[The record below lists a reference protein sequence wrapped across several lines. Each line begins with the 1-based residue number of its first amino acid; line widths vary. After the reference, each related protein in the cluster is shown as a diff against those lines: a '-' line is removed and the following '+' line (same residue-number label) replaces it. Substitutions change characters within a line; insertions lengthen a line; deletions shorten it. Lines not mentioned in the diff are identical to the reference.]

1 MMKFDCL
8 VTNPPYRDSSH
19 TESKNTLWRKWFS
32 FDSII
37 NDGGVFAEIIPSS
50 WMGSPPLIKN
60 NFLDEN
66 GNVSKNITFI
76 NRDECEKYF
85 KGIGSNFSYFVY
97 SKEPYDGKTD
107 FITKNIDNSIDSFSA
122 NLNKCLFGVFPRDLS
137 KIGIRILHKTLN
149 GNQLI
154 GIENTTIC
162 HANNKN
168 KWKEIPIDSFRFPI
182 EKTPNSTIYYNKPH
196 PHQDLKKVLIPTTTY
211 FRSMYITTH
220 GTSQSF
226 CYYLIKDTEDSD
238 IVMHNLN
245 NKLFDYLNECFRYSN
260 WNSVKLLKKLP
271 QIPFDLK
278 LTDVEIYKYFNLT
291 DTEINHIENIV
302 TWR

>member
-19 TESKNTLWRKWFS
+19 TESKNTLWRKWFE
-32 FDSII
+32 FDSLL

-50 WMGSPPLIKN
+50 WMGSPPLVKD

-66 GNVSKNITFI
+66 SNLKRNLTFI
-76 NRDECEKYF
+76 NRDECEKHF

-97 SKEPYDGKTD
+97 SKEPYNGKTD
-107 FITKNIDNSIDSFSA
+107 FVTKNIDNSIDSFTA
-122 NLNKCLFGVFPRDLS
+122 DLNECLFEVFPRDLS
-137 KIGIRILHKTLN
+137 VLGISILHKTLY
-149 GNQLI
+149 NQELL
-154 GIENTTIC
+154 GVENTTIC
-162 HANNKN
+162 HANNKT
-168 KWKEIPIDSFRFPI
+168 KWKEVPIDSFQFPI
-182 EKTPNSTIYYNKPH
+182 EKTPNSIIYYNKAH
-196 PHQDLKKVLIPTTTY
+196 PHQNLNKVVIPTTTY
-211 FRSMYITTH
+211 YRSMYLTTN

-226 CYYLIKDTEDSD
+226 CYYVLKDGEAEN
-238 IVMHNLN
+238 IVLNNIN

-271 QIPFDLK
+271 SIPFNK
-278 LTDVEIYKYFNLT
+278 ELTDMEIYSHFNLT
-291 DTEINHIENIV
+291 NDEIAHIEKII